1 MLSKLI
7 KFITHLLKEDSS
19 AINLIFIFTPT
30 FIRRRLGVYP
40 ITVGNEILEIQKVL
54 RTPFWLQSNTQDN
67 PHKRLEEFFVNKTKS
82 KFAIAVNSGG
92 TAIQMSLR
100 CLGLDRTDEVIHQV
114 DTCVATPFSVL
125 NAQVCPIFH
134 DTNNQNF
141 LLDLNTLDQSI
152 NSDTKA
158 IIATHMWGDPEDLS
172 KLRLI
177 ASTKNIF
184 LIEDACLAFG
194 TEIDNTQIG
203 GGSTLGIFSFGS
215 TKSVQAG
222 GGGII
227 VTDDESL
234 ALELSSM
241 RNWGDRTLEF
251 GKRDAKYLSWNGKIS
266 EITAALALEQVK
278 NFHKTQNQVVDNVY
292 RFENYLKKFEK
303 IKTLSFPHIKNL
315 KRSYNQLRLNLEFN
329 SSNQKNL
336 FVSNLRISG
345 VEVYDGNFEPLPVL
359 SFFKEQEWKKWI
371 DQDKSDRLEKNYNE
385 MFSNAN
391 NFYQVSGI
399 GIHRNNFLSN
409 QRLKNL
415 IKTFTKAY
423 LEIL

>member
-7 KFITHLLKEDSS
+7 KFITYLLKKDSS
-19 AINLIFIFTPT
+19 AINLMFIFTPT
-30 FIRRRLGVYP
+30 FIKRRLGVYP
-40 ITVGNEILEIQKVL
+40 ITVGNEVLQIQKVL

-67 PHKRLEEFFVNKTKS
+67 PHKKLEEFFAKKTNS
-82 KFAIAVNSGG
+82 KLAIAVNSGG

-100 CLGLDRTDEVIHQV
+100 SLGLGRADEVIHQV

-125 NAQVCPIFH
+125 NAQVSPIFH
-134 DTNNQNF
+134 DTNTQNF
-141 LLDLNTLDQSI
+141 LLDLNTLGQSI
-152 NSDTKA
+152 NSNTKA

-177 ASTKNIF
+177 ASTNSIF

-278 NFHKTQNQVVDNVY
+278 NFHKIQNQVVDNVY
-292 RFENYLKKFEK
+292 KFEDYLKKFEK

-315 KRSYNQLRLNLEFN
+315 KRSYNQLRLNVEFT
-329 SSNQKNL
+329 SSNQKDS
-336 FVSNLRISG
+336 FVSKLRISG

-359 SFFKEQEWKKWI
+359 SFFKEKEWKKWI
-371 DQDKSDRLEKNYNE
+371 DQDKSDRLEKNYYG
-385 MFSNAN
+385 MFLNAN
-391 NFYQVSGI
+391 NFYKVSGI

-409 QRLKNL
+409 QRLKTL
-415 IKTFTKAY
+415 MKTFTEAY